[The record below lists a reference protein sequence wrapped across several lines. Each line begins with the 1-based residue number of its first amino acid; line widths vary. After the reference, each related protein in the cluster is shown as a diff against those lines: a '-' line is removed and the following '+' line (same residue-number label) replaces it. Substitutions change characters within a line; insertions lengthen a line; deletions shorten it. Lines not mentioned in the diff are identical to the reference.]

1 MSKTLERRLEN
12 LRNGKREVKLKKKK
26 PQLEW
31 HLKNMKPKSHK
42 YLVRNITDIPLYE
55 TPWDLFDEYLEDK
68 PRVFNSMFPHK
79 HSIQQLYEDE
89 WRIKMMPLKV
99 VALKVWQVIDF
110 RLKCKYPLQVPS
122 DITKL
127 LEVQLTRCELQGLDK
142 VIDSSSHFALGV
154 KARLYPDRRGN
165 KSRIRGDCEINISLV
180 FPPTFTFIPGGAIRD
195 ILVKGVSQ

>member
-1 MSKTLERRLEN
+1 MHGFYSTLERRLEN

-42 YLVRNITDIPLYE
+42 YL
-55 TPWDLFDEYLEDK
+55 DLFDEYLEDK

-127 LEVQLTRCELQGLDK
+127 LEVQLRRCELQGLDK

-154 KARLYPDRRGN
+154 KARLYPDEEATKAGLGVTVRSTLALFFRPL
-165 KSRIRGDCEINISLV
+165 SLSYRV
-180 FPPTFTFIPGGAIRD
+180 APFATF
-195 ILVKGVSQ
+195 LSKG